1 MARYYFH
8 FKNGVELIKDEEGS
22 ELPTLDEARL
32 QALKAG
38 RELWEN
44 PIKAGKPLG
53 VDAIVIADEQG
64 QITFVPISEALALPD
79 TTDD

>member
-1 MARYYFH
+1 LFCAVKANEEIAMARYYFH

-38 RELWEN
+38 A
-44 PIKAGKPLG
+44 PK
-53 VDAIVIADEQG
+53 
-64 QITFVPISEALALPD
+64 S
-79 TTDD
+79 